1 VSSSHTSGTESVA
14 RFKFKRTLEQLARKE
29 GRGTELISLY
39 VPPDRKIHEALG
51 QLREE
56 LGTAT
61 NIKSRTTRQNVEAAI
76 ERTSQRLRLFKEPP
90 PTGLV
95 IFCGA
100 IPQNGAGSEKM
111 EVYTL
116 IPPEPITV
124 GFYRCDAR
132 FHVEPLLALVA
143 EKDTYGILVIDGT
156 EAVVA
161 TLKGRRVEI
170 IKSFTSGIPGKSRAG
185 GQSARRFERIREQ
198 VTNDYYKRVG
208 QHINEIMLKIP
219 DLKGIIIGGPGPTKY
234 VFEEGEYMQYTLKK
248 KVLSLIDTSYT
259 SDAGVEEVVEKSND
273 ILKGVRYN
281 EEKQLV
287 QKFLYELGHE
297 TGKAAFGEQ
306 KVQEYL
312 EKGIV
317 EMILI
322 SEKLEGERLLM
333 KCKNCGNTEEF
344 RGTRFE
350 AHAATTELAT
360 RPCKNCGK
368 PLLEVID
375 HADIIDSFLD
385 YAEKAGTK
393 VEVISEETEE
403 GRILRDSFGKI
414 AAILRYGAN

>member
-1 VSSSHTSGTESVA
+1 MSSSSSDSVA

-29 GRGTELISLY
+29 GRGTELVTLY
-39 VPPDRKIHEALG
+39 VPPDRKIHEVLG

-61 NIKSRTTRQNVEAAI
+61 NIKSRTTRQNVEDAI
-76 ERTSQRLRLFKEPP
+76 ERTMQRLRLFKEPP

-111 EVYTL
+111 EIYTL

-161 TLKGRRVEI
+161 TLRGGRVEI

-208 QHINEIMLKIP
+208 QHFNEIMSKVP

-234 VFEEGEYMQYTLKK
+234 VFEEGEYLQYMLKK

-259 SDAGVEEVVEKSND
+259 SEAGVEEVVEKSD
-273 ILKGVRYN
+273 VILKGVRYS

-297 TGKAAFGEQ
+297 TGKAAFGET

-317 EMILI
+317 DILLI
-322 SEKLEGERLLM
+322 SEKLEGQRLLL
-333 KCKNCGNTEEF
+333 KCKNCGNEEEF
-344 RGTRFE
+344 RGTRYE
-350 AHAATTELAT
+350 AHAVKTELVT
-360 RPCKNCGK
+360 RPCKKCGRAN
-368 PLLEVID
+368 LEVVQD
-375 HADIIDSFLD
+375 SDIIDSFLD
-385 YAEKAGTK
+385 YAEKAGTR

-403 GRILRDSFGKI
+403 GRILRDSFGKV

>member
-1 VSSSHTSGTESVA
+1 MSGADSVS
-14 RFKFKRTLEQLARKE
+14 RFKFKRTLEQLAKKE
-29 GRGTELISLY
+29 GRGTELVTVY
-39 VPPDRKIHEALG
+39 VPPDRKIHEVLG

-56 LGTAT
+56 LGTAS
-61 NIKSRTTRQNVEAAI
+61 NIKSRTTRQHVEEAI
-76 ERTSQRLRLFKEPP
+76 EKTSQRLRLFKEPP

-111 EVYTL
+111 ELYTL

-132 FHVEPLLALVA
+132 FHVEPLLAQVA
-143 EKDTYGILVIDGT
+143 DKDTYGILVIDGND
-156 EAVVA
+156 AVVA

-170 IKSFTSGIPGKSRAG
+170 IKSFTSGMPGKSRAG

-198 VTNDYYKRVG
+198 VAIDYYKRVG
-208 QHINEIMLKIP
+208 EHFNEIMAEVP

-234 VFEEGEYMQYTLKK
+234 VWEEGEYLQYMLKK
-248 KVLSLIDTSYT
+248 KVLSIVDTSYT
-259 SDAGVEEVVEKSND
+259 SEAGVEEVVEKSNE
-273 ILKGVRYN
+273 ILRGVRYA
-281 EEKQLV
+281 EEKQMV

-297 TGKAAFGEQ
+297 TGKAAFGES

-317 EMILI
+317 DTLLI
-322 SEKLEGERLLM
+322 SEKLEGDRLVL
-333 KCKNCGNTEEF
+333 KCKSCGKLEEV
-344 RGTRFE
+344 RGNRYE
-350 AHAATTELAT
+350 VHAIKTELST
-360 RPCKNCGK
+360 RACKNCGK
-368 PLLEVID
+368 QTLEVIED
-375 HADIIDSFLD
+375 KDIIDSLLD
-385 YAEKAGTK
+385 YAEQAATK

-403 GRILRDSFGKI
+403 GRMLRDSFGKV

>member
-1 VSSSHTSGTESVA
+1 MPGPDSVA
-14 RFKFKRTLEQLARKE
+14 QFKFKRTLEQLAKKE

-39 VPPDRKIHEALG
+39 VPPDRKIHEVLG

-56 LGTAT
+56 LGTAV
-61 NIKSRTTRQNVEAAI
+61 NIKSRTTRNNVQDGI
-76 ERTSQRLRLFKEPP
+76 ERTMQRLKLFKEPP

-95 IFCGA
+95 IFAGA

-111 EVYTL
+111 ETYTL
-116 IPPEPITV
+116 IPPEPIIV

-143 EKDTYGILVIDGT
+143 DKDTFGILVIDGT

-170 IKSFTSGIPGKSRAG
+170 LKTFTSGTPGKSRAG

-198 VTNDYYKRVG
+198 VINDYYKRVG
-208 QHINEIMLKIP
+208 QHFNEMMLEIP

-234 VFEEGEYMQYTLKK
+234 VFEEGEYLQYTLKK

-259 SDAGVEEVVEKSND
+259 SEAGVEEVVE
-273 ILKGVRYN
+273 
-281 EEKQLV
+281 
-287 QKFLYELGHE
+287 KFLYELGHE
-297 TGKAAFGEQ
+297 TGKAAFGEK

-312 EKGIV
+312 EKGLV
-317 EMILI
+317 DMLLI
-322 SEKLEGERLLM
+322 SEKLEGERVVL
-333 KCKNCGNTEEF
+333 KCKNCGNIEEF
-344 RGTRFE
+344 RGTRYE
-350 AHAATTELAT
+350 AHAVINELAT

-368 PLLEVID
+368 PMLEATD
-375 HADIIDSFLD
+375 HGDIIDSFLE
-385 YAEKAGTK
+385 YAEKSASK

-403 GRILRDSFGKI
+403 GRMLRDSFGKV

>member
-1 VSSSHTSGTESVA
+1 MPSTSSSDSVA
-14 RFKFKRTLEQLARKE
+14 RFRFNRTLDQLANKT

-39 VPPDRKIHEALG
+39 VPPNQRIHEVIAN
-51 QLREE
+51 LREE
-56 LGTAT
+56 AGTSE
-61 NIKSRTTRQNVEAAI
+61 NIKSRTTRQNVQDAI

-95 IFCGA
+95 IFAGA
-100 IPQNGAGSEKM
+100 IPQNGQGSERM
-111 EVYTL
+111 EIYTL

-124 GFYRCDAR
+124 GFYRCDSR
-132 FHVEPLLALVA
+132 FHTEPLQALIA

-170 IKSFTSGIPGKSRAG
+170 QKAFTSGMPGKSRAG

-198 VTNDYYKRVG
+198 VTNDYYVRVG
-208 QHINEIMLKIP
+208 QHFNEIMLAIP

-234 VFEEGEYMQYTLKK
+234 VWSEGEYVQYMLKK
-248 KVLSLIDTSYT
+248 KVLSIIDTSYT
-259 SDAGVEEVVEKSND
+259 SEAGVEEVVEKSNE

-281 EEKQLV
+281 DEKQLV

-297 TGKAAFGEQ
+297 TGKAAFGEK

-317 EMILI
+317 DMLLI
-322 SEKLEGERLLM
+322 SEALEGERLVV
-333 KCKNCGNTEEF
+333 KCRNCGYEEET

-350 AHAATTELAT
+350 MHAVRSELAS
-360 RPCKNCGK
+360 RSCPKCGK
-368 PLLEVID
+368 ATLGVEKEVDVID
-375 HADIIDSFLD
+375 DMLD
-385 YAEKAGTK
+385 LAEKSATR
-393 VEVISEETEE
+393 VEVVSAETEE
-403 GRILRDSFGKI
+403 GRMLRDSFGKV
-414 AAILRYGAN
+414 AAVLRYGVK

>member
-1 VSSSHTSGTESVA
+1 MTGADSVA
-14 RFKFKRTLEQLARKE
+14 QFKFKRTLEQLAKKE

-39 VPPDRKIHEALG
+39 VPPDRKIHEVLG

-61 NIKSRTTRQNVEAAI
+61 NIKSRTTRQNVQDAI

-95 IFCGA
+95 IFVGA
-100 IPQNGAGSEKM
+100 IPQNGPGSEKM
-111 EVYTL
+111 ETYTL

-132 FHVEPLLALVA
+132 FHVEPLLAIVA
-143 EKDTYGILVIDGT
+143 DKDTYGILVIDGQ
-156 EAVVA
+156 EAVAA

-198 VTNDYYKRVG
+198 VTNDFYKRVG
-208 QHINEIMLKIP
+208 QHFNEMMLNIP

-234 VFEEGEYMQYTLKK
+234 VWSEGEYLQYTLKK
-248 KVLSLIDTSYT
+248 KVLSIIDTSYT
-259 SDAGVEEVVEKSND
+259 SDAGVEEVVEKSSE
-273 ILKGVRYN
+273 ILKGVRYK
-281 EEKQLV
+281 EEKQYV

-297 TGKAAFGEQ
+297 TGKAAYGEK

-317 EMILI
+317 DTLLI
-322 SEKLEGERLLM
+322 SEKLEGDRLLL
-333 KCKNCGNTEEF
+333 KCKTCGNLEEF
-344 RGTRFE
+344 RGTRYE
-350 AHAATTELAT
+350 THAVKTELAT
-360 RPCKNCGK
+360 RMCIKCHNPT
-368 PLLEVID
+368 LEV
-375 HADIIDSFLD
+375 AEENDIIDSFLD
-385 YAEKAGTK
+385 YAEKAATS
-393 VEVISEETEE
+393 VEMISEETEE
-403 GRILRDSFGKI
+403 GRMLRDSFGKV
-414 AAILRYGAN
+414 AAVLRYGAN

>member
-1 VSSSHTSGTESVA
+1 MPGPDSVA
-14 RFKFKRTLEQLARKE
+14 RFKFKRTLEQLAKKE

-39 VPPDRKIHEALG
+39 VPPDRKIHEVLG

-56 LGTAT
+56 LGTAV
-61 NIKSRTTRQNVEAAI
+61 NIKSRTTRNNVQDGI
-76 ERTSQRLRLFKEPP
+76 ERTMQRLKLFKEPP

-95 IFCGA
+95 IFAGA

-111 EVYTL
+111 ETYTL
-116 IPPEPITV
+116 IPPEPIIV

-143 EKDTYGILVIDGT
+143 DKDTYGILVIDGT

-170 IKSFTSGIPGKSRAG
+170 LKTFTSGTPGKSRAG

-198 VTNDYYKRVG
+198 VINDYYKRVG
-208 QHINEIMLKIP
+208 QHFNEMMLEIP

-234 VFEEGEYMQYTLKK
+234 VFEEGEYLQYTLKK

-259 SDAGVEEVVEKSND
+259 SEAGVEEVVEKSSE
-273 ILKGVRYN
+273 ILKGVRYG
-281 EEKQLV
+281 EE
-287 QKFLYELGHE
+287 
-297 TGKAAFGEQ
+297 

-317 EMILI
+317 DMLLI
-322 SEKLEGERLLM
+322 SEKLEGERVVL
-333 KCKNCGNTEEF
+333 KCKNCGNIEEF
-344 RGTRFE
+344 RGTRYE
-350 AHAATTELAT
+350 AHAVVNELAT

-368 PLLEVID
+368 PMLDATD
-375 HADIIDSFLD
+375 HGDIIDSFLE
-385 YAEKAGTK
+385 YAEKSASK

-403 GRILRDSFGKI
+403 GRMLRDSFGKV
-414 AAILRYGAN
+414 AAVLRYGAN

>member
-1 VSSSHTSGTESVA
+1 MPSTSSSDSVA
-14 RFKFKRTLEQLARKE
+14 RFRFTRTLGQLADKT

-39 VPPDRKIHEALG
+39 VPPGTRIHEVLAN
-51 QLREE
+51 LREE
-56 LGTAT
+56 GGTSE
-61 NIKSRTTRQNVEAAI
+61 NIKSRTTRQNVQDAI
-76 ERTSQRLRLFKEPP
+76 ERVSQRLRLFKEPP

-95 IFCGA
+95 IFAGA

-111 EVYTL
+111 EIYTL

-132 FHVEPLLALVA
+132 FHVEPLMALVA

-208 QHINEIMLKIP
+208 EHFNEIMSKIP

-234 VFEEGEYMQYTLKK
+234 VWEEGEYLQYMLKK
-248 KVLSLIDTSYT
+248 KVLSIIDTSYT
-259 SDAGVEEVVEKSND
+259 SEAGVEEVVEKSNE
-273 ILKGVRYN
+273 ILKGVRYS

-297 TGKAAFGEQ
+297 TGKAAFGEK

-317 EMILI
+317 ETLLI
-322 SEKLEGERLLM
+322 SEKLEGERVVL
-333 KCKNCGNTEEF
+333 KCKNCGNIEEF
-344 RGTRFE
+344 KGTRYE
-350 AHAATTELAT
+350 AHAVINELAT

-368 PLLEVID
+368 PMLEATD
-375 HADIIDSFLD
+375 HGDIIDSFLE
-385 YAEKAGTK
+385 YAEKSASK

-403 GRILRDSFGKI
+403 GRMLRDSFGKV

>member
-1 VSSSHTSGTESVA
+1 MSGPDSIA
-14 RFKFKRTLEQLARKE
+14 QFKFKRTLEQLAKKE

-39 VPPDRKIHEALG
+39 VPPDRKIHEVLG

-56 LGTAT
+56 LGTAV
-61 NIKSRTTRQNVEAAI
+61 NIKSRTTRNNVQDGI
-76 ERTSQRLRLFKEPP
+76 ERTMQRLKLFKEPP

-95 IFCGA
+95 IFAGA

-111 EVYTL
+111 ETYTL

-143 EKDTYGILVIDGT
+143 DKDTFGILVIDGT

-170 IKSFTSGIPGKSRAG
+170 LKTFTSGTRGKSRAG

-198 VTNDYYKRVG
+198 VINDYYKRVG
-208 QHINEIMLKIP
+208 QHFNEMMLEIP

-234 VFEEGEYMQYTLKK
+234 VFSEGEYLQYMLKK
-248 KVLSLIDTSYT
+248 KVLSIIDTSYT
-259 SDAGVEEVVEKSND
+259 SEAGVEEVVEKSND

-297 TGKAAFGEQ
+297 TGKGSFGEADVV
-306 KVQEYL
+306 KHL

-317 EMILI
+317 DMLLI
-322 SEKLEGERLLM
+322 SEALEGERLVV
-333 KCKNCGNTEEF
+333 KCRNCGYEEET

-350 AHAATTELAT
+350 MHAVRSELAS
-360 RPCKNCGK
+360 RSCPKCGK
-368 PLLEVID
+368 ATLGVEKEVDVID
-375 HADIIDSFLD
+375 DMLD
-385 YAEKAGTK
+385 LAEKSATR
-393 VEVISEETEE
+393 VEVVSAETEE
-403 GRILRDSFGKI
+403 GRMLRDSFGKV
-414 AAILRYGAN
+414 AAVLRYGVK

>member
-1 VSSSHTSGTESVA
+1 MPGPDSVA
-14 RFKFKRTLEQLARKE
+14 QFKFKRTLEQLAKKE

-39 VPPDRKIHEALG
+39 VPPDRKIHEVLG

-56 LGTAT
+56 LGTAV
-61 NIKSRTTRQNVEAAI
+61 NIKSRTTRNNVQDGI
-76 ERTSQRLRLFKEPP
+76 ERTMQRLKLFKEPP

-95 IFCGA
+95 IFAGA

-111 EVYTL
+111 ETYTL
-116 IPPEPITV
+116 IPPEPIIV

-143 EKDTYGILVIDGT
+143 DKDTYGILVIDGT

-170 IKSFTSGIPGKSRAG
+170 LKTFTSGTPGKSRAG

-198 VTNDYYKRVG
+198 VINDYYKRVG
-208 QHINEIMLKIP
+208 QHFNEMMLEIP

-234 VFEEGEYMQYTLKK
+234 VFEEGEYLQYTLKK

-259 SDAGVEEVVEKSND
+259 SEAGVEEVVEKSSE
-273 ILKGVRYN
+273 ILKGVRYG
-281 EEKQLV
+281 EE
-287 QKFLYELGHE
+287 
-297 TGKAAFGEQ
+297 

-317 EMILI
+317 DMLLI
-322 SEKLEGERLLM
+322 SEKLEGERVVL
-333 KCKNCGNTEEF
+333 KCKNCGNIEEF
-344 RGTRFE
+344 RGTRYE
-350 AHAATTELAT
+350 AHAVVNELAT

-368 PLLEVID
+368 PMLDATD
-375 HADIIDSFLD
+375 HGDIIDSFLE
-385 YAEKAGTK
+385 YAEKSASK

-403 GRILRDSFGKI
+403 GRMLRDSFGKV
-414 AAILRYGAN
+414 AAVLRYGAN

>member
-1 VSSSHTSGTESVA
+1 M
-14 RFKFKRTLEQLARKE
+14 ARKE

-39 VPPDRKIHEALG
+39 VPPDRRIHEVLS

-56 LGTAT
+56 LGTAS
-61 NIKSRTTRQNVEAAI
+61 NIKSRTTRQNVQDAI

-111 EVYTL
+111 EIYTL

-161 TLKGRRVEI
+161 TLKGRRVDI
-170 IKSFTSGIPGKSRAG
+170 VKSFTSGIPGKSRAG

-198 VTNDYYKRVG
+198 VTNDYYKRIG
-208 QHINEIMLKIP
+208 QHFNDIMAKIP

-234 VFEEGEYMQYTLKK
+234 VWEEGEYMLYMLKK
-248 KVLSLIDTSYT
+248 KVLATIDTSY
-259 SDAGVEEVVEKSND
+259 SSEAGVEEVVEKSNE
-273 ILKGVRYN
+273 ILKGVRYS
-281 EEKQLV
+281 EEKELV

-297 TGKAAFGEQ
+297 TGKAAFGEK

-312 EKGIV
+312 QKGIV
-317 EMILI
+317 DMILI
-322 SEKLEGERLLM
+322 SEKLEGERLVL
-333 KCKNCGNTEEF
+333 KCKTCSNVEEF
-344 RGTRFE
+344 RGTRYE
-350 AHAATTELAT
+350 AHAAKTELTT
-360 RPCKNCGK
+360 RACKNCGK
-368 PLLEVID
+368 PTLEVIED
-375 HADIIDSFLD
+375 NDVIDSFLD
-385 YAEKAGTK
+385 YAEKSGTR
-393 VEVISEETEE
+393 VEIISEETEE
-403 GRILRDSFGKI
+403 GRMLRDSFGKV

>member
-1 VSSSHTSGTESVA
+1 MSTSSTESVA
-14 RFKFKRTLEQLARKE
+14 RFKFKRTLEQLSRKE
-29 GRGTELISLY
+29 GRGTELVTVY
-39 VPPDRKIHEALG
+39 VPPDRKIHEVLA

-56 LGTAT
+56 LGTAS
-61 NIKSRTTRQNVEAAI
+61 NIKSRTTRQNVEDAI

-95 IFCGA
+95 VFAGA

-161 TLKGRRVEI
+161 TLKGRRVDI
-170 IKSFTSGIPGKSRAG
+170 VKTFTSGIPGKSRAG

-208 QHINEIMLKIP
+208 QHFNEIMLKIP

-234 VFEEGEYMQYTLKK
+234 VWEEGEYMQYTLKK

-259 SDAGVEEVVEKSND
+259 SEQGVEEVVEKSND

-297 TGKAAFGEQ
+297 TGKAVFGEM

-312 EKGIV
+312 EKGV
-317 EMILI
+317 VDMILI

-344 RGTRFE
+344 RGTRFA

-360 RPCKNCGK
+360 KPCKKCGK
-368 PLLEVID
+368 TLMEVVD

-385 YAEKAGTK
+385 YAEKAATK

-403 GRILRDSFGKI
+403 GRMLRDSFGKV
-414 AAILRYGAN
+414 AAILRYPAN

>member
-1 VSSSHTSGTESVA
+1 MSRAYSVS
-14 RFKFKRTLEQLARKE
+14 RFKFKRTLEQLANQE

-39 VPPDRKIHEALG
+39 VPPDRRIHEVLG

-56 LGTAT
+56 LGTAS
-61 NIKSRTTRQNVEAAI
+61 NIKSRTTRQNVEDAI

-111 EVYTL
+111 EIYTL

-132 FHVEPLLALVA
+132 FHVEPLMALVA

-170 IKSFTSGIPGKSRAG
+170 VKSFTSGIPGKSRAG

-198 VTNDYYKRVG
+198 VANDYYKRVG
-208 QHINEIMLKIP
+208 QRFNEIMLAIP

-234 VFEEGEYMQYTLKK
+234 VWSEGEYLQYTLKN
-248 KVLSLIDTSYT
+248 KVLSVVDTSYT
-259 SDAGVEEVVEKSND
+259 SEAGVEEVVEKSSE
-273 ILKGVRYN
+273 ILKGVRYK
-281 EEKQLV
+281 EEKQMG

-297 TGKAAFGEQ
+297 TGKGVIGELQ
-306 KVQEYL
+306 VEKYL
-312 EKGIV
+312 EKGV
-317 EMILI
+317 VDTLLI
-322 SEKLEGERLLM
+322 SEKLEGQRLVL
-333 KCKNCGNTEEF
+333 KCKNYGNLEEF
-344 RGTRFE
+344 RGTRYE
-350 AHAATTELAT
+350 AHSVMSELPT
-360 RPCKNCGK
+360 RPCKKCGK
-368 PLLEVID
+368 PNLEVD
-375 HADIIDSFLD
+375 ADNDIIDSFLD
-385 YAEKAGTK
+385 YAEKGGSK
-393 VEVISEETEE
+393 VEVVSEETEE
-403 GRILRDSFGKI
+403 GRMLRDAFGKV
-414 AAILRYGAN
+414 AAVLRYPAN

>member
-1 VSSSHTSGTESVA
+1 MSGPDSVA
-14 RFKFKRTLEQLARKE
+14 QFKFKRTLEQLAKKE

-39 VPPDRKIHEALG
+39 VPPDRKIHEVLG

-56 LGTAT
+56 LGTAVK
-61 NIKSRTTRQNVEAAI
+61 IKSRTTRNNVQDGI
-76 ERTSQRLRLFKEPP
+76 ERTMQRLKLFKEPP

-95 IFCGA
+95 IFAGA

-111 EVYTL
+111 EIYTL

-208 QHINEIMLKIP
+208 EHFNEIMAKIP

-234 VFEEGEYMQYTLKK
+234 VWEEGEYLQYMLKK

-259 SDAGVEEVVEKSND
+259 SEAGVEEVVEKSND

-297 TGKAAFGEQ
+297 TGKGSFGEAEVV
-306 KVQEYL
+306 KHL
-312 EKGIV
+312 EKGMV
-317 EMILI
+317 EMVLI
-322 SEKLEGERLLM
+322 SEALEGERLVV
-333 KCKNCGNTEEF
+333 KCWICGYEE
-344 RGTRFE
+344 
-350 AHAATTELAT
+350 AT
-360 RPCKNCGK
+360 R
-368 PLLEVID
+368 
-375 HADIIDSFLD
+375 
-385 YAEKAGTK
+385 
-393 VEVISEETEE
+393 
-403 GRILRDSFGKI
+403 
-414 AAILRYGAN
+414 